1 MIQSVYTMIYY
12 VKGAFVLKS
21 ATQVVVDCAGVGYDV
36 QISLNTYADVE
47 PLSECLLYTYHLV
60 REDAQM
66 LFGFS
71 TQREKAL
78 FELLISVSGVGA
90 NTARVILSSL
100 SPTEVE
106 QAIMSEDIPTL
117 QGVKG
122 IGAKTAQRIV
132 IDLKDK
138 VVKTAAGLDASG
150 PVAKSGARAE
160 AHSALTTFCIS
171 AKQAETVLN
180 KLLKQNPGAPTEEL
194 VRQAVQ
200 ML

>member
-1 MIQSVYTMIYY
+1 MIYY
-12 VKGAFVLKS
+12 VKGEFVLKS

-47 PLSECLLYTYHLV
+47 PLSNGLLYTYHLV
-60 REDAQM
+60 REDAQQ

-100 SPTEVE
+100 APHEVE
-106 QAIMSEDIPTL
+106 QAIMSEDAHTL

-132 IDLKDK
+132 IDLRDK
-138 VVKTAAGLDASG
+138 VAKTAVAGEGAVAASG
-150 PVAKSGARAE
+150 GTRAE
-160 AHSALTTFCIS
+160 AHAALTTLGIT
-171 AKQAETVLN
+171 AKQTENILN
-180 KLLKQNPGAPTEEL
+180 KLLKSNPNATTEEL
-194 VRQAVQ
+194 VRQALQ

>member
-1 MIQSVYTMIYY
+1 MIYY
-12 VKGAFVLKS
+12 VKGEFVLKS

-47 PLSECLLYTYHLV
+47 PLSNGLLYTYHLI
-60 REDAQM
+60 REDAQQ

-100 SPTEVE
+100 APHEVE
-106 QAIMSEDIPTL
+106 QAIMSEDAHTL

-132 IDLKDK
+132 IDLRDK
-138 VVKTAAGLDASG
+138 VAKTAVASEGAVAASG
-150 PVAKSGARAE
+150 GARAE
-160 AHSALTTFCIS
+160 AHSALTTLGIT
-171 AKQAETVLN
+171 AKQTENILN
-180 KLLKQNPGAPTEEL
+180 KLLKTNPNATTEEL
-194 VRQAVQ
+194 VRQALQ

>member
-1 MIQSVYTMIYY
+1 MIYY
-12 VKGAFVLKS
+12 VKGEFVIKS

-36 QISLNTYADVE
+36 QISLNTYADIE
-47 PLSECLLYTYHLV
+47 PLSNGLLYTYHLV
-60 REDAQM
+60 REDAQQ
-66 LFGFS
+66 LYGFS

-100 SPTEVE
+100 APHEVE
-106 QAIMSEDIPTL
+106 QAIMSEDAHTL

-132 IDLKDK
+132 IDLRDK
-138 VVKTAAGLDASG
+138 VAKTAVAVEGVVAASG
-150 PVAKSGARAE
+150 GARAE
-160 AHSALTTFCIS
+160 AHSALTTLGIT
-171 AKQAETVLN
+171 AKQTENILN
-180 KLLKQNPGAPTEEL
+180 KLLKSNPNATTEEL
-194 VRQAVQ
+194 VRQALQ

>member
-1 MIQSVYTMIYY
+1 MIYY
-12 VKGAFVLKS
+12 VKGEFVLKS

-36 QISLNTYADVE
+36 QISLNTYADIE
-47 PLSECLLYTYHLV
+47 PLSNGLLYTYHLV
-60 REDAQM
+60 REDAHQ

-100 SPTEVE
+100 APHEVE
-106 QAIMSEDIPTL
+106 QAIMSEDAPTL

-132 IDLKDK
+132 IDLRDK
-138 VVKTAAGLDASG
+138 VAKTAVAGEGATAASG
-150 PVAKSGARAE
+150 GVRAE
-160 AHSALTTFCIS
+160 AHAALTTLGIS
-171 AKQAETVLN
+171 AKQTESILN
-180 KLLKQNPGAPTEEL
+180 KLLKSNPNATTEEL
-194 VRQAVQ
+194 VRQALQ

>member
-1 MIQSVYTMIYY
+1 MIYY
-12 VKGAFVLKS
+12 VKGEFVLKS

-47 PLSECLLYTYHLV
+47 PLSNGLLYTYHLV
-60 REDAQM
+60 REDTQQ

-71 TQREKAL
+71 TQREKSL

-100 SPTEVE
+100 APHEVE
-106 QAIMSEDIPTL
+106 QAIMSEDAHTL

-132 IDLKDK
+132 IDLRDK
-138 VVKTAAGLDASG
+138 VAKTAVAGEGAVAASG
-150 PVAKSGARAE
+150 GTRAE
-160 AHSALTTFCIS
+160 AHAALTTLGIT
-171 AKQAETVLN
+171 AKQTENILN
-180 KLLKQNPGAPTEEL
+180 KLLKSNPNATTEEL
-194 VRQAVQ
+194 VRRALQ

>member
-1 MIQSVYTMIYY
+1 MIYY
-12 VKGAFVLKS
+12 VKGEFVLKS

-47 PLSECLLYTYHLV
+47 PLSNGLLYTYHLV
-60 REDAQM
+60 REDAQQ

-100 SPTEVE
+100 APHEVE
-106 QAIMSEDIPTL
+106 QAIMSEDAHTL

-132 IDLKDK
+132 IDLRDK
-138 VVKTAAGLDASG
+138 VAKTAVAGEGAVAASG
-150 PVAKSGARAE
+150 GARAE
-160 AHSALTTFCIS
+160 AYAALTTLGIT
-171 AKQAETVLN
+171 AKQTENILN
-180 KLLKQNPGAPTEEL
+180 KLLKTNPNATTEEL
-194 VRQAVQ
+194 VRQALQ

>member
-1 MIQSVYTMIYY
+1 M
-12 VKGAFVLKS
+12 KS
-21 ATQVVVDCAGVGYDV
+21 TTQVVVDCAGVGYDV

-47 PLSECLLYTYHLV
+47 PLSEGLLYTYHLV

-100 SPTEVE
+100 SPNEVE

-138 VVKTAAGLDASG
+138 VVKTAAGLDGGG

-160 AHSALTTFCIS
+160 AHSALTTLGIS

-194 VRQAVQ
+194 VRQALQ

>member
-1 MIQSVYTMIYY
+1 MIYF
-12 VKGAFVLKS
+12 VKGEFVSKS
-21 ATQVVVDCAGVGYDV
+21 ATQVVVECGGVGYDV

-47 PLSECLLYTYHLV
+47 PLNQGLLYTYHLV

-100 SPTEVE
+100 APNEVE
-106 QAIMSEDIPTL
+106 QAIMSEDAATL

-132 IDLKDK
+132 IDLRDK
-138 VVKTAAGLDASG
+138 VAKTAMGMDGGAVPSAAGS
-150 PVAKSGARAE
+150 RAE
-160 AHSALTTFCIS
+160 AHAALTTLGIT
-171 AKQAETVLN
+171 AKQAESVLN
-180 KLLKQNPGAPTEEL
+180 KLLKEQPNAATEEL
-194 VRQAVQ
+194 VRKALQ
-200 ML
+200 LL

>member
-1 MIQSVYTMIYY
+1 MIYY

-47 PLSECLLYTYHLV
+47 PLSEGLLYTYHLV

-71 TQREKAL
+71 TPREKAL

-90 NTARVILSSL
+90 NTARMILSSL

-106 QAIMSEDIPTL
+106 QAILSEDVPTL

-138 VVKTAAGLDASG
+138 VVKTAAGLDAGG
-150 PVAKSGARAE
+150 PVARSGARAE
-160 AHSALTTFCIS
+160 AHAALTTLGIS

-194 VRQAVQ
+194 VRQALQ

>member
-1 MIQSVYTMIYY
+1 MIYY
-12 VKGAFVLKS
+12 VKGEFVLKS

-36 QISLNTYADVE
+36 QISLNTYADIE
-47 PLSECLLYTYHLV
+47 PLSNGLLYTYHLV
-60 REDAQM
+60 REDAQQ

-100 SPTEVE
+100 APHELE
-106 QAIMSEDIPTL
+106 QAIMSEDAPTL

-132 IDLKDK
+132 IDLRDK
-138 VVKTAAGLDASG
+138 VAKTAVAGEGAIAASG
-150 PVAKSGARAE
+150 GVRAE
-160 AHSALTTFCIS
+160 AHAALTTLGIS
-171 AKQAETVLN
+171 AKQTESILN
-180 KLLKQNPGAPTEEL
+180 KLLKSNPNATTEEL
-194 VRQAVQ
+194 VRQALQ

>member
-1 MIQSVYTMIYY
+1 MIYY
-12 VKGAFVLKS
+12 VKGAFVLKT

-47 PLSECLLYTYHLV
+47 PLSEGLLYTYHLV

-71 TQREKAL
+71 TPREKAL

-90 NTARVILSSL
+90 NTARMILSSL

-106 QAIMSEDIPTL
+106 QAILSEDVPTL

-150 PVAKSGARAE
+150 PVARSGARAE
-160 AHSALTTFCIS
+160 AHAALTTLGIS

-194 VRQAVQ
+194 VRQALQ

>member
-1 MIQSVYTMIYY
+1 MIYY
-12 VKGAFVLKS
+12 VKGEFVLKS

-36 QISLNTYADVE
+36 QISLNTYADIE
-47 PLSECLLYTYHLV
+47 PLSNGLLYTYHLV
-60 REDAQM
+60 REDAQQ

-100 SPTEVE
+100 APHEVE
-106 QAIMSEDIPTL
+106 QAIMSEDAPTL

-132 IDLKDK
+132 IDLRDK
-138 VVKTAAGLDASG
+138 VAKTAVAGEGAIAAS
-150 PVAKSGARAE
+150 SGVRAE
-160 AHSALTTFCIS
+160 AHAALTTLGIS
-171 AKQAETVLN
+171 AKQTESILN
-180 KLLKQNPGAPTEEL
+180 KLLKSNPNATTEEL
-194 VRQAVQ
+194 VRQALQ

>member
-1 MIQSVYTMIYY
+1 MIYY
-12 VKGAFVLKS
+12 VKGAFVLKT

-47 PLSECLLYTYHLV
+47 PLTEGLLYTYHLV

-71 TQREKAL
+71 TQREQAL

-138 VVKTAAGLDASG
+138 VVKTAA
-150 PVAKSGARAE
+150 
-160 AHSALTTFCIS
+160 
-171 AKQAETVLN
+171 
-180 KLLKQNPGAPTEEL
+180 
-194 VRQAVQ
+194 
-200 ML
+200 

>member
-1 MIQSVYTMIYY
+1 MIYY

-36 QISLNTYADVE
+36 QISLNTYADIE
-47 PLSECLLYTYHLV
+47 PLSEGLLYTYHLV

-138 VVKTAAGLDASG
+138 VVKSAAGLDASG

-160 AHSALTTFCIS
+160 ARSALTTLGIS

-194 VRQAVQ
+194 VRQALQ

>member
-1 MIQSVYTMIYY
+1 MIYY
-12 VKGAFVLKS
+12 VKGEFVLKS

-47 PLSECLLYTYHLV
+47 PLSNGLLYTYHLV
-60 REDAQM
+60 REDAQQ

-100 SPTEVE
+100 APHEVE
-106 QAIMSEDIPTL
+106 QAIMSEDAHTL

-132 IDLKDK
+132 IDLRDK
-138 VVKTAAGLDASG
+138 VAKTAVAGEGAVAASG
-150 PVAKSGARAE
+150 GARAE
-160 AHSALTTFCIS
+160 AHGALTTLGIT
-171 AKQAETVLN
+171 AKQTENILN
-180 KLLKQNPGAPTEEL
+180 KLLKSNPNATTEEL
-194 VRQAVQ
+194 VRQALQ

>member
-1 MIQSVYTMIYY
+1 MIKT
-12 VKGAFVLKS
+12 
-21 ATQVVVDCAGVGYDV
+21 ATQVVVDCNGVGYDV
-36 QISLNTYADVE
+36 QISLNTYADIE
-47 PLSECLLYTYHLV
+47 PKSSGMLFTYHLV

-71 TQREKAL
+71 TEREKSL

-100 SPTEVE
+100 SPSEVE
-106 QAIMSEDIPTL
+106 QAILSEDSVTL

-138 VVKTAAGLDASG
+138 VGKIAMIADASG
-150 PVAKSGARAE
+150 LSVKGSSRSE
-160 AHSALTTFCIS
+160 AHSALTTLVWNILPKMRLRYVIWRRFRFQCLFLKEQMGKNIS
-171 AKQAETVLN
+171 IIKNYTT
-180 KLLKQNPGAPTEEL
+180 LLK
-194 VRQAVQ
+194 R
-200 ML
+200 

>member
-1 MIQSVYTMIYY
+1 MIYY
-12 VKGAFVLKS
+12 VKGEFVIKS

-36 QISLNTYADVE
+36 QISLNTYADIE
-47 PLSECLLYTYHLV
+47 PLSNGLLYTYHLV
-60 REDAQM
+60 REDAQQ
-66 LFGFS
+66 LYGFS

-100 SPTEVE
+100 APHEVE
-106 QAIMSEDIPTL
+106 QAIMSEDAHTL

-132 IDLKDK
+132 IDLRDK
-138 VVKTAAGLDASG
+138 VAKTAVAVEGVVAPSG
-150 PVAKSGARAE
+150 GARAE
-160 AHSALTTFCIS
+160 AHSALTTLGIT
-171 AKQAETVLN
+171 AKQAENILN
-180 KLLKQNPGAPTEEL
+180 KLLKSNPNATTEEL
-194 VRQAVQ
+194 VRQALQ